1 MDPKEL
7 ALKHFDKGVLALI
20 LACLILVLVG
30 HFSADTTSVV
40 AGKIQT
46 FLSSID
52 NKHKAQKKPA
62 AVQLAFVQKA
72 SRQIKVDTVPQAVE
86 FPAWT
91 MHRRPYL
98 LVKIGPPPDE
108 VVPEHYP
115 VIAVTTSADRGRVT
129 VRWEESDQNKYV
141 EINGYEVVRRDSADG
156 VWSRVG
162 SVKAEVSEYEDSDV
176 VASTD
181 YWYKVVSVAE
191 VNHEHP
197 RVRRAEKVEGVVVK
211 FKDPD
216 SRVQESD
223 VAGPVETPRDVYLIP
238 TQLMIPD
245 PVTEPEKVKSAF
257 VKVYKWDSSAGDW
270 LKPKQFSVNLGGS
283 IGQLQKGSTRRPA
296 RDYRTGAKLV
306 DCGVFMKEVKVRGTE
321 MTINKEFLS
330 IEVEFE
336 DGTRARFTN
345 EEIPEEI
352 RSVR

>member
-20 LACLILVLVG
+20 LAGLILVLVG
-30 HFSADTTSVV
+30 HFSADTTSAV
-40 AGKIQT
+40 AGQIQQHLT
-46 FLSSID
+46 AID
-52 NKHKAQKKPA
+52 KKHKDQKKPA
-62 AVQLAFVQKA
+62 AVQLAFVEDA
-72 SRQIKVDTVPQAVE
+72 SRQIKVDTVPQAAG

-98 LVKIGPPPDE
+98 LVKSGPPPPGA
-108 VVPEHYP
+108 VPLHYP
-115 VIAVTTSADRGRVT
+115 PVAVTVSSDRGRVT
-129 VRWEESDQNKYV
+129 VRWEESDQNKFV
-141 EINGYEVVRRDSADG
+141 EINGYEVLRRDSADG

-162 SVKAEVSEYEDSDV
+162 SVEAEVSEYVDTDV

-181 YWYKVVSVAE
+181 YWYKVVSVAD
-191 VNHEHP
+191 VDHNHP
-197 RVRRAEKVEGVVVK
+197 RVRKAEKEGVVVK

-216 SRVQESD
+216 DRVKESD

-238 TQLMIPD
+238 TQVMVPD
-245 PVTEPEKVKSAF
+245 PITEPEKVKSAF
-257 VKVYKWDSSAGDW
+257 VKVYRWDSSAGDW
-270 LKPKQFSVNLGGS
+270 LKPKQFSVNLGDS

-306 DCGVFMKEVKVRGTE
+306 DCGVFKKEVQIKGTE